1 MEDLNACQHCGTKLP
16 SDPMLA
22 LDWLVHV
29 PSEAEIDAAAHM
41 PTEEITSGYICPV
54 CASGLGLLE
63 MEES

>member
-1 MEDLNACQHCGTKLP
+1 
-16 SDPMLA
+16 MLA